1 MMHIIQ
7 IYLCAICGTLDMA
20 ILVGCIVQIFH
31 MLIVI
36 PRPIYDLNM
45 SSVEINLLKAVVN
58 QAYKLHDF
66 ILVIFPYLLL
76 IV

>member
-1 MMHIIQ
+1 
-7 IYLCAICGTLDMA
+7 MA

-45 SSVEINLLKAVVN
+45 SAVEINLLEAVVN
-58 QAYKLHDF
+58 QA
-66 ILVIFPYLLL
+66 
-76 IV
+76 